1 MVAEQLA
8 GRGLSAGPVLRAM
21 EQIPRHRFVGRECQ
35 SLAYDDRPLPIGLGQ
50 TISQPYMVALMTG
63 LLNLHPAD
71 RVLEIGTGS
80 GYQTAVLAALCAEVT
95 TIERHGDLLDR
106 ARRTL
111 GELGYAN
118 IHFAVGDGTLGYP
131 ERAPYDAIIAT
142 AGGPRV
148 PRAFFEQLAP
158 GGRIVCPVGT
168 RERQRLTKIT
178 RQGDQFHADNYT
190 DCLFVPL
197 TGEDG
202 WPEVDP

>member
-1 MVAEQLA
+1 MVAEQLTA
-8 GRGLSAGPVLRAM
+8 RGLCAGPVLRVM
-21 EQIPRHRFVGRECQ
+21 EQIPRHRFVGPECQ

-63 LLNLHPAD
+63 LLDLGPDD

-95 TIERHGDLLDR
+95 TIERHGDLVDC

-111 GELGYAN
+111 GELGFSN

-131 ERAPYDAIIAT
+131 ERAPYDAILAT
-142 AGGPRV
+142 AGGPRI

-168 RERQRLTKIT
+168 RARQRLIKIT
-178 RQGDQFHADNYT
+178 RQGDQFHTDNYT